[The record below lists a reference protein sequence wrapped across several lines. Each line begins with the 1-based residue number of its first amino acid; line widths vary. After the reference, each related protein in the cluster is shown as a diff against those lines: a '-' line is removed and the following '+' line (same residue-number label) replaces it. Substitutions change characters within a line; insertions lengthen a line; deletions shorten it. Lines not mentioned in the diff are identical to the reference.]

1 MFSLK
6 RKQHR
11 TKKRGSGSS
20 CDGCDGCDCDGPDC
34 CDFGL
39 FSFMLTLGSVTA
51 GAAARLPGA
60 GARRSGPGAVRSG
73 AGAVRSGPGAVR
85 SGAGAVRSGVGAV
98 RSGPGAVRSGAAR
111 ASVVDRAGRAAI
123 LAYRRWLS
131 HRWPGQCRYTPT
143 CSAYGLAAVERYG
156 LAVGGRMAANR
167 LRRCKPG
174 VPRGTY
180 DPVR

>member
-11 TKKRGSGSS
+11 KKKRGSGSS
-20 CDGCDGCDCDGPDC
+20 CDGCDACDCDGPDC

-39 FSFMLTLGSVTA
+39 FSFMLTLGSVAA
-51 GAAARLPGA
+51 GAAARLPRAAGRPSRAGA
-60 GARRSGPGAVRSG
+60 GRSGATWPSRSG
-73 AGAVRSGPGAVR
+73 AGLPAA
-85 SGAGAVRSGVGAV
+85 AGATRS
-98 RSGPGAVRSGAAR
+98 
-111 ASVVDRAGRAAI
+111 SVVDRAGRAAI
-123 LAYRRWLS
+123 LGYRRWLS

-143 CSAYGLAAVERYG
+143 CSAYGLTAVERYG

-174 VPRGTY
+174 VSRGTY
-180 DPVR
+180 DPVH